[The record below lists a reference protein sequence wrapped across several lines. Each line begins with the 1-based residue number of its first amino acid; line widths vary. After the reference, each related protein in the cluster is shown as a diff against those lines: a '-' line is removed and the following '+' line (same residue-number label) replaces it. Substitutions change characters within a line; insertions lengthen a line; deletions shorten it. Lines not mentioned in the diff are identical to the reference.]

1 MIWRLIKVAKGFV
14 WLPTLRESRGN
25 DQVQVM
31 ALYHQPWPPCAIP
44 AARLDLTCPVEEE
57 KTPDYSPERFYPI
70 RLGQLLNGRY
80 QVATKLGYGANST
93 VWLARDLNRWRWS
106 TEKYVAIKV
115 NATKTLHRR
124 ASAENEID
132 ILQHINRTNPKH
144 HGWHFIRK
152 LTDNFSLESPHGSH
166 PCLVL
171 EPLREPLL
179 LYCSRYIGGVIP
191 PDILKILL
199 QMILLGLDYLHNECH
214 VIHADLKPDNIMIR
228 IEDSKMFEKDA
239 IEEYNNPLP
248 EKQLDDR
255 TIYLSRN
262 NYGPLARPTGTI
274 QLVDF
279 DLAVHSKPGELH
291 YGAIQGEIYR
301 APEVI
306 IDSGYS
312 YSADIWSL
320 GVMLWDLLEKQ
331 SLFNPVTLGD
341 GKEYDDLT
349 HLGQITALL
358 GPAPQV
364 LLTKGRR
371 STLFY
376 QEDGELKDP
385 SRIPSNFNLESTLT
399 CIAGEEKRRF
409 VQFVKRMIAWRPEE
423 RSTAKE
429 LLDDPWLYKDFP
441 RD

>member
-1 MIWRLIKVAKGFV
+1 MNKAAPLLLIDAAFV
-14 WLPTLRESRGN
+14 QSRALVIIKDSASEILTHDMALPKPL
-25 DQVQVM
+25 M

-44 AARLDLTCPVEEE
+44 AARLDLTRPIEEE
-57 KTPDYSPERFYPI
+57 KTPNYSPERFYPI

-93 VWLARDLNRWRWS
+93 VWLARDLNRWKWS
-106 TEKYVAIKV
+106 AEKYVAIKV
-115 NATKTLHRR
+115 KATKSSKRR
-124 ASAENEID
+124 ASAENETE

-144 HGWHFIRK
+144 HGWHFVRK
-152 LTDNFSLESPHGSH
+152 LTDNFNLESPYGSH

-171 EPLREPLL
+171 NPLREPLW

-199 QMILLGLDYLHNECH
+199 QMILLALDYLHTECH

-228 IEDSKMFEKDA
+228 IEDPKIFEKDA

-262 NYGPLARPTGTI
+262 NFGPLTRPTGTI

-279 DLAVHSKPGELH
+279 DLSVRSSPGKLH
-291 YGAIQGEIYR
+291 YGAIQGEKYR

-306 IDSGYS
+306 LNSGYS

-320 GVMLWDLLEKQ
+320 GVME
-331 SLFNPVTLGD
+331 
-341 GKEYDDLT
+341 
-349 HLGQITALL
+349 H
-358 GPAPQV
+358 
-364 LLTKGRR
+364 
-371 STLFY
+371 
-376 QEDGELKDP
+376 GELKDP
-385 SRIPSNFNLESTLT
+385 SRIPSNFNLESTFT
-399 CIAGEEKRRF
+399 CMAGEERRRF
-409 VQFVKRMIAWRPEE
+409 VHFVKRMMTWRPED

-441 RD
+441 QD

>member
-1 MIWRLIKVAKGFV
+1 
-14 WLPTLRESRGN
+14 
-25 DQVQVM
+25 M
-31 ALYHQPWPPCAIP
+31 AA
-44 AARLDLTCPVEEE
+44 
-57 KTPDYSPERFYPI
+57 
-70 RLGQLLNGRY
+70 
-80 QVATKLGYGANST
+80 VATKLGYGANST

-106 TEKYVAIKV
+106 TEK
-115 NATKTLHRR
+115 
-124 ASAENEID
+124 
-132 ILQHINRTNPKH
+132 
-144 HGWHFIRK
+144 
-152 LTDNFSLESPHGSH
+152 
-166 PCLVL
+166 
-171 EPLREPLL
+171 
-179 LYCSRYIGGVIP
+179 YIGGVIP

-279 DLAVHSKPGELH
+279 DLAVHSKSGELH

-320 GVMLWDLLEKQ
+320 GVM
-331 SLFNPVTLGD
+331 
-341 GKEYDDLT
+341 
-349 HLGQITALL
+349 ITALL
-358 GPAPQV
+358 GPAPQD

-371 STLFY
+371 STLYY

-385 SRIPSNFNLESTLT
+385 SRKPSNFNLESTLT
-399 CIAGEEKRRF
+399 YIAGEEKQRF